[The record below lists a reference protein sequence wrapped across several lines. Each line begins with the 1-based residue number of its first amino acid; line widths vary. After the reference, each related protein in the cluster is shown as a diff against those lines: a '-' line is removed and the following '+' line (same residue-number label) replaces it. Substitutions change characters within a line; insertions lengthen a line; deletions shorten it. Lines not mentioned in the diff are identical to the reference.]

1 MDTPSNKKTMRSFK
15 NSKLAKV
22 AETKQDTKLND
33 FDGFEYNEETVKKIK
48 DYNTKVTDLDTDYT
62 GFTPRT
68 GIIVRVFLHE
78 PKVEGNIVIPYTQ
91 PIVIKTQ
98 NGLAQVAE
106 TESPYPYSKKA
117 VVVSLPEVIKDLKV
131 GDIVQIE
138 NEVTKGYPIGG
149 GRSAAIAIPK
159 AFTLYTYDKPSN
171 TPPTDPNHKHYGYLK
186 IDSRDIAGI
195 IS

>member
-1 MDTPSNKKTMRSFK
+1 MDTPSKKKSMRSFK
-15 NSKLAKV
+15 NSKLSKV
-22 AETKQDTKLND
+22 KESEVDTKLND

-48 DYNTKVTDLDTDYT
+48 EYNANVTNLDSDYT
-62 GFTPRT
+62 SFTPRT

-91 PIVIKTQ
+91 SIIIPTQ
-98 NGLAQVAE
+98 NGLANVGE

-117 VVVSLPEVIKDLKV
+117 VIVSVPEVIKDLKV

-159 AFTLYTYDKPSN
+159 AFTLHTYDKPSN

-195 IS
+195 L